1 MTTHDDLNRD
11 LGRME
16 GTLHGMGD
24 RLGKLEKIVS
34 DGFDKLNQR
43 LDVIEKRESERK
55 GGFRVA
61 HWIYG
66 AATGLVAFLA
76 AHFLK

>member
-16 GTLHGMGD
+16 GTLVG
-24 RLGKLEKIVS
+24 LGGRMDKLEQMVS
-34 DGFDKLNQR
+34 DGFSKLNER
-43 LDVIEKRESERK
+43 LDVIERRESERK

-66 AATGLVAFLA
+66 AATGLIAFLA